1 MLVFKVCGI
10 IDGYKDGGR
19 GDFKG
24 QKEKNIG
31 IGFYKQDWLLN
42 MGGGFREICFLCR
55 KNGRIFG

>member
-10 IDGYKDGGR
+10 IEGYKDGGR

-42 MGGGFREICFLCR
+42 MGGCLERYVFYVE